1 MVYRKIHG
9 TIIEIFVDE
18 FLDTGVGFLSKK
30 YSSQQIDPDTL
41 KANSQKLEYED
52 EFINEGKEN
61 FWILNSRTI
70 KYLNQKKEEEMQK
83 FVFEDI
89 CLLD

>member
-18 FLDTGVGFLSKK
+18 FLDTGSGFLSKS
-30 YSSQQIDPDTL
+30 YTSQQIDPNTL
-41 KANSQKLEYED
+41 KPNSLNLEYKD
-52 EFINEGKEN
+52 EFINIGNEDY
-61 FWILNSRTI
+61 WILNSRTI
-70 KYLNQKKEEEMQK
+70 KYLNQNQEEEIQE

-89 CLLD
+89 CLLN